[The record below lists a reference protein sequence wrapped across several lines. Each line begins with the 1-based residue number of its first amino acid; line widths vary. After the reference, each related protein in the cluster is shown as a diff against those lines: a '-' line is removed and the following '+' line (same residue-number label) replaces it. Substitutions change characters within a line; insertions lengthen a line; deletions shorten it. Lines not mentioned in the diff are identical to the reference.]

1 MGNIV
6 PVNIIRMDENYAY
19 LIGRNLHFAYRH
31 SVNPNYLNTPG
42 NLLYEFVD
50 RNLFDMVQMEGVRGL
65 HEVGFTQRYFYKIKQ
80 NGIDIASL
88 AEEGPSFSCKPDKR
102 VSKDL
107 SKLRGTYEYTLS
119 FKEKNCPAK

>member
-1 MGNIV
+1 VYLPTIQRFGVYKDTLVATIYDKDFDPFLIELFYYSEATPKRYKFNRLMGDIV

-50 RNLFDMVQMEGVRGL
+50 RNLFDMVQMEGVRG
-65 HEVGFTQRYFYKIKQ
+65 
-80 NGIDIASL
+80 
-88 AEEGPSFSCKPDKR
+88 
-102 VSKDL
+102 
-107 SKLRGTYEYTLS
+107 
-119 FKEKNCPAK
+119 